1 MRLSM
6 DPSDS
11 GHHALAPMAKAVM
24 LDGQRVRDVI
34 TADEEKGE
42 ILHAKRDEKGNLIVN
57 RITEQFETEILTGK
71 VQIVIPSN
79 IREKI
84 EASRK

>member
-1 MRLSM
+1 M
-6 DPSDS
+6 DPSDA
-11 GHHALAPMAKAVM
+11 GHHALAVMAKSVM